1 MEFAGVHRVLLAHS
15 TPNCS
20 APRKSAVSI
29 STMPLPPKVSD
40 VRFHLANGSL
50 IVGVGQV
57 YTWLC
62 GLFAALGS
70 VTFGYDL
77 GIIASVLVS
86 FWPKYEAQCPLL
98 NA

>member
-1 MEFAGVHRVLLAHS
+1 MVFFV
-15 TPNCS
+15 
-20 APRKSAVSI
+20 I
-29 STMPLPPKVSD
+29 
-40 VRFHLANGSL
+40 
-50 IVGVGQV
+50 QV

-86 FWPKYEAQCPLL
+86 SSAQLGFPRGLIVSHDII
-98 NA
+98 AF

>member
-1 MEFAGVHRVLLAHS
+1 MVFFV
-15 TPNCS
+15 
-20 APRKSAVSI
+20 I
-29 STMPLPPKVSD
+29 
-40 VRFHLANGSL
+40 
-50 IVGVGQV
+50 QV

-86 FWPKYEAQCPLL
+86 SSAQLGSTTGL
-98 NA
+98 IVSHDIIAF

>member
-1 MEFAGVHRVLLAHS
+1 MVFFI
-15 TPNCS
+15 T
-20 APRKSAVSI
+20 
-29 STMPLPPKVSD
+29 
-40 VRFHLANGSL
+40 
-50 IVGVGQV
+50 QV

-86 FWPKYEAQCPLL
+86 SSAQLGSTTGL
-98 NA
+98 IVSHDIIAF

>member
-1 MEFAGVHRVLLAHS
+1 MFFV
-15 TPNCS
+15 
-20 APRKSAVSI
+20 I
-29 STMPLPPKVSD
+29 
-40 VRFHLANGSL
+40 
-50 IVGVGQV
+50 QV

-86 FWPKYEAQCPLL
+86 SSAQLGFPRGLIV
-98 NA
+98 NHDIIAF

>member
-1 MEFAGVHRVLLAHS
+1 
-15 TPNCS
+15 
-20 APRKSAVSI
+20 
-29 STMPLPPKVSD
+29 MPLSPK
-40 VRFHLANGSL
+40 
-50 IVGVGQV
+50 V

-86 FWPKYEAQCPLL
+86 GIHAAYIRIVDAQYSPHPTSSG
-98 NA
+98 